1 MTKAQVLKQT
11 ELLGRQFEVYGT
23 PQEPLFLA
31 KEVAE
36 MIEHSDV
43 STMMRSVDED
53 EKLTQTLFVSGQH
66 REMWLLTESGL
77 YEVLMQSRKPIAKQF
92 KKGVKAI
99 LRDIRTTGGYIATHS
114 EETPEMIMARALEV
128 AKATIERHQQR
139 LQAAQQ
145 QNQALAQENEKLRKD
160 SDYLNVILNS
170 KKTVTVS
177 QIAQDYGLSAI
188 GLNSLL
194 RDMRIQRKIN
204 GQWVLYAPFIE
215 KGYVHSEAVNITRS
229 NGQPDVKLNTRWTQ
243 RGRLFLYEELKK
255 RNIIPLIER

>member
-1 MTKAQVLKQT
+1 MTTTQVLKQT

-170 KKTVTVS
+170 KKAVTVS